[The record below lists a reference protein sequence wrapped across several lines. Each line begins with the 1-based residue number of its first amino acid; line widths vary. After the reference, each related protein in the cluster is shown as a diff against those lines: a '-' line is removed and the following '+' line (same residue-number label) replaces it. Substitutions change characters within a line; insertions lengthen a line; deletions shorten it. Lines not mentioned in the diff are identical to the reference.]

1 MGKYKEA
8 DLSRLKRLS
17 AAERP
22 TKVSVTE
29 FARPLEPAAAAA
41 LLRSLPDQLA
51 AKALREVIARTVA
64 AHRERRPVVLMLGGH
79 VIKVGVSPCFIE
91 LLERGVITHV
101 AMNGAAAIHDV
112 EIARL
117 GRTSEDVEANL
128 ATGSFGMV
136 DETGTFMNEVAKVAA
151 RAGLGLGEAWG
162 RALEDEPAPHRDVSL
177 LARAWRRSVPA
188 TVHVALGTDTIHY
201 DPGCDGGALGE
212 TSLRDFRVLAGT
224 LAGGPRRG
232 GVECRLRRA
241 HAGGVP
247 QGPHGGEEP
256 RRQPRR
262 PDDGQLRP
270 APALPAAR
278 ERGRAPDARR
288 GSARLLPDRSS
299 RDPDAALL
307 RRSRGWNRGRNRVVR
322 NALRGRCL
330 RGFRDWQGGVSIDS
344 EGTRARYSQSPG
356 RLSRPQTADDRRRR
370 TFRDARCYSIAA

>member
-29 FARPLEPAAAAA
+29 FARPLEPAAAAS

-162 RALEDEPAPHRDVSL
+162 RALEDEPAPHRDASL

-224 LAGGPRRG
+224 LAEARG
-232 GVECRLRRA
+232 AVVLN
-241 HAGGVP
+241 V
-247 QGPHGGEEP
+247 
-256 RRQPRR
+256 
-262 PDDGQLRP
+262 
-270 APALPAAR
+270 
-278 ERGRAPDARR
+278 
-288 GSARLLPDRSS
+288 GSAVLMPEVFLK
-299 RDPDAALL
+299 ALTVAKNL
-307 RRSRGWNRGRNRVVR
+307 GASLAGLTTVNFDQLQHYRPRVNVVERPTRGAGARGYSLTGHHEILMPLFCAGVVDGIG
-322 NALRGRCL
+322 AGI
-330 RGFRDWQGGVSIDS
+330 G
-344 EGTRARYSQSPG
+344 
-356 RLSRPQTADDRRRR
+356 
-370 TFRDARCYSIAA
+370 